1 MSHTLF
7 EINEFI
13 RRVITLNLPEPLWV
27 RAELADVKVSRGHYY
42 LDLVQKA
49 VGSNEVVAQG
59 QAVLWSKE
67 HRRLQKKIGVLLDNL
82 LQPGMEVLCL
92 AKPEFHER
100 FGLKLMVSD
109 IDPAHTLGKLE
120 IQRRETLAKLQKL
133 GLLEK
138 NGRLPMPSV
147 LQRIAVLSSGTAAG
161 FQDFLKHLSH
171 NSFGYRFKLDFYQV
185 AVQGAQVEK
194 EVMEQLDKVASHSAA
209 YDCVA
214 ILRGGGARLD
224 LAAFDSLP
232 LAISVANM
240 PLPVLIGIGHDVDET
255 VLDLVAHSSLKTPT
269 AVADFILHRNLEFE
283 SLMGNLGLVVKNLAT
298 ARTKEQHSRL
308 QNLTQ
313 LLDFQL
319 KTNFRRQVQMLDYI
333 EKELPMLTK
342 RLIANQQQS
351 LLQIEKLIRLL
362 GPETA
367 LQRGFAMVFHEG
379 KQVTDT
385 AKLKLED
392 EVQVQLHKGKFIST
406 IKKTMP

>member
-49 VGSNEVVAQG
+49 EGSNEVIAQG
-59 QAVLWSKE
+59 QGVIWNKE
-67 HRRLQKKIGVLLDNL
+67 YRKLQKKIGALLENL
-82 LQPGMEVLCL
+82 LQPGMEVLCF

-100 FGLKLMVSD
+100 YGMKLMVED

-138 NGRLPMPSV
+138 NGRLPMPVV
-147 LQRIAVLSSGTAAG
+147 LQRIAVLSSDKAAG
-161 FQDFLKHLSH
+161 FQDFLKHLNH
-171 NSFGYRFKLDFYQV
+171 NSFGYRIKLDFYQV
-185 AVQGAQVEK
+185 AVQGTSVEK
-194 EVMEQLDKVASHSAA
+194 EVMSQLDVVAKCSTD

-214 ILRGGGARLD
+214 IIRGGGARLD

-283 SLMGNLGLVVKNLAT
+283 SKMANLGLAVKNLAS
-298 ARTKEQHSRL
+298 AKINEQQTKL
-308 QNLTQ
+308 YNLSQ

-319 KTNFRRQVQMLDYI
+319 KTNFRRYAQMLDYLQ
-333 EKELPMLTK
+333 KELPLLTK
-342 RLIANQQQS
+342 RLIGNQQKTLGQMD
-351 LLQIEKLIRLL
+351 KLVRLL

-367 LQRGFAMVFHEG
+367 LKRGFAMVFHEER
-379 KQVTDT
+379 QLTD
-385 AKLKLED
+385 AANLKVGD
-392 EVQVQLHKGKFIST
+392 EVRVQLKNGGFIS
-406 IKKTMP
+406 IFKKTT